1 MIDGKK
7 MNNLAQQYE
16 EQGFVLIQGK
26 DDEFSALRSDFLRVF
41 NEISFLNGA
50 GEIKNDQDIISLYN
64 VDNRKLWVAAYDQL
78 RYLPGLYSLID
89 KPMMAILKD
98 VCGLGFCAYTSKI
111 TVRVDMPM
119 GEGSSP
125 APAHQDYPTHQG
137 SGNSITIWIPLQ
149 DVTSTDGPI
158 QIVPGSHKSGIN
170 QDKKVNEWSYKP
182 GTLVKHKGLLG
193 HMESSSHLDEQFQ
206 EVPTLTGQV
215 LVFSTLLLHR
225 SGINTGNHIRYSLQI
240 RLNDLSESDYARRHY
255 YLNEKSSVIS
265 SEVDFDV
272 RFPKKK

>member
-26 DDEFSALRSDFLRVF
+26 EDEFSALRSDFLRVF

-78 RYLPGLYSLID
+78 RYLPGLYSLVD

-111 TVRVDMPM
+111 AVRVDMPM
-119 GEGSSP
+119 GEGSSL

-137 SGNSITIWIPLQ
+137 SSNSVTIWIPLQ

-158 QIVPGSHKSGIN
+158 QILPGSHKSGIS
-170 QDKKVNEWSYKP
+170 QDKRINEWSNKP
-182 GTLVKHKGLLG
+182 GTLVKHKGLKG
-193 HMESSSHLDEQFQ
+193 HWESSSHLDEQFQ
-206 EVPTLTGQV
+206 EVPMVSGQV

-225 SGINTGNHIRYSLQI
+225 SGVNMGDQIRYSLNI
-240 RLNDLSESDYARRHY
+240 RLNDLTDPIYARRYY
-255 YLNEKSSVIS
+255 YLNETTSVRK
-265 SEVDFDV
+265 SEVDFNV
-272 RFPKKK
+272 KFPKKK

>member
-1 MIDGKK
+1 
-7 MNNLAQQYE
+7 
-16 EQGFVLIQGK
+16 
-26 DDEFSALRSDFLRVF
+26 
-41 NEISFLNGA
+41 
-50 GEIKNDQDIISLYN
+50 
-64 VDNRKLWVAAYDQL
+64 
-78 RYLPGLYSLID
+78 
-89 KPMMAILKD
+89 
-98 VCGLGFCAYTSKI
+98 
-111 TVRVDMPM
+111 MPM
-119 GEGSSP
+119 GEGSTPVS
-125 APAHQDYPTHQG
+125 AHQDYPTHQG
-137 SGNSITIWIPLQ
+137 SANSVTIWIPLQ
-149 DVTSTDGPI
+149 DVKSVDGAI
-158 QIVPGSHKSGIN
+158 QVVPGSHKSGIN

-182 GTLVKHKGLLG
+182 GTLVKHKGLRG

-206 EVPTLTGQV
+206 EVPILTGQV